1 MEVGILRVAS
11 AKLGVELGARFGG
24 AGDQTDDL
32 ETGQLMVSEGVRTA
46 HVAGADTE
54 DTERGLA
61 HAPSITLPSPA
72 SSREKASATD

>member
-1 MEVGILRVAS
+1 MEVGILRVA
-11 AKLGVELGARFGG
+11 AAEFGVQLGTGFRR

-32 ETGQLMVSEGVRTA
+32 ETRELMVSEGVRTA

-61 HAPSITLPSPA
+61 HASSITLPSPA
-72 SSREKASATD
+72 SSREKASNRN